1 MEARGPSI
9 HHRPFAVDH
18 SLGELMA
25 AIKQSVAREHG
36 RKRTSYGLDNY
47 GINNP
52 ATVYWNL
59 TTPELYEEIARREE
73 GIFSDHGALII
84 DTGEHTGRAAKDKAI
99 VREPSSEDK
108 VFWGEVN
115 KEFPQAAFDGLRER
129 MMKYA
134 STRELFVQDTY
145 AGADPRYRL
154 PVRIVTELAWH
165 SLFARTMFINDDA
178 GEGDH
183 APEFTVVNIPSFKA
197 DPAADGTRSETF
209 ILMDFS
215 ERLVLIGGTS
225 YAGETKKS
233 VFTIL
238 NYLLPQR
245 GVMSMHCSAN
255 IGHDGDVAVFFGLSG
270 TGKTT
275 LSADPE
281 RRLIGDD
288 EHGWSDDGVFNF
300 EGGCYAKV
308 IKLSAEAEP
317 DIYRTTR
324 MFGTVMENV
333 VFDPATRIPD
343 LDDATKTENTR
354 AAYPL
359 TSIPNI
365 VTEGRAGHPQNI
377 IMLTADAFGVL
388 PPVARLS
395 SAQAMYHFLSG
406 YTAKVAGT
414 EKGIKEP
421 EAAFSTCFGAPFMVL
436 HPGVYADLLGKKMGE
451 HNAAC
456 WLVNTGWSGGPY
468 GIGKRMKISHT
479 RAMIRA
485 ILNGSL
491 ANVETAPD
499 PIFGVNVPVSCPE
512 VPAEVLQPRNTWTDK
527 DAYDQKARELA
538 RRFNE
543 NFKKYESGV
552 SEAVRAVAPKAD

>member
-1 MEARGPSI
+1 MQEKG
-9 HHRPFAVDH
+9 H
-18 SLGELMA
+18 
-25 AIKQSVAREHG
+25 
-36 RKRTSYGLDNY
+36 KRSEYGLEHY
-47 GINNP
+47 GITE
-52 ATVYWNL
+52 AAAAYWNL
-59 TTPELYEEIARREE
+59 TTPELYEEIIRRGE
-73 GIFSDHGALII
+73 GLLSEHGALIV

-99 VREPSSEDK
+99 VREPSSEER
-108 VFWGEVN
+108 VWWGEVN
-115 KEFPQAAFDGLRER
+115 KEFSQERFNALRDR
-129 MMKYA
+129 MMAYTA
-134 STRELFVQDTY
+134 GRDIFVQDTY

-154 PVRIVTELAWH
+154 PVRVITELAWH
-165 SLFARTMFINDDA
+165 SLFARTMFINE
-178 GEGDH
+178 GEGEPGAH
-183 APEFTVVNIPSFKA
+183 APEFTIINMPGFRSN
-197 DPAADGTRSETF
+197 PERDGTRSPTF
-209 ILMDFS
+209 ILIDFS
-215 ERLVLIGGTS
+215 QKLVLIGGTS

-255 IGHDGDVAVFFGLSG
+255 VGITTAGRSGDVAIFFGLSG

-281 RRLIGDD
+281 RRLVGDD

-308 IKLSAEAEP
+308 IRLSPKAEP

-324 MFGTVMENV
+324 MFGTILENV
-333 VFDPATRIPD
+333 VYDAETRRID
-343 LDDATKTENTR
+343 LDNASKTENTR
-354 AAYPL
+354 ASYPL

-365 VTEGRAGHPQNI
+365 VPEGYAGHPQNI

-395 SAQAMYHFLSG
+395 PEQAMYHFISG

-414 EKGIKEP
+414 ERGVTEP
-421 EAAFSTCFGAPFMVL
+421 QATFSACFGAPFMVL
-436 HPGVYADLLGKKMGE
+436 HPGVYADLLAQKMNE
-451 HNAAC
+451 QKATC

-468 GIGKRMKISHT
+468 GEGRRMEIAYT

-485 ILNGSL
+485 ILSGAL
-491 ANVETAPD
+491 ARIETRPD
-499 PIFGVNVPVSCPE
+499 PIFGVGVPLSCPD
-512 VPAEVLQPRNTWTDK
+512 VPNEVLIPRNTWRDK
-527 DAYDQKARELA
+527 EAYDRKARDLA
-538 RRFNE
+538 RLFNE

-552 SEAVRAVAPKAD
+552 SEGVRAVAPVAD

>member
-1 MEARGPSI
+1 MT
-9 HHRPFAVDH
+9 
-18 SLGELMA
+18 SL
-25 AIKQSVAREHG
+25 
-36 RKRTSYGLDNY
+36 RTERLTEDLGHKNSEFGLDNY
-47 GINNP
+47 GIRG
-52 ATVYWNL
+52 AARVYWNL
-59 TTPELYEEIARREE
+59 NTPELYEEIARRGE
-73 GIFSDHGALII
+73 GVLSDKGALIV

-99 VREPSSEDK
+99 VREPKSEEK

-115 KEFPQAAFDGLRER
+115 KEFSQAKFNALKDR
-129 MMKYA
+129 MMA
-134 STRELFVQDTY
+134 HATGRDLFVQDTF

-154 PVRIVTELAWH
+154 PVRVITEFAWH
-165 SLFARTMFINDDA
+165 SLFARTMFISNDSNA
-178 GEGDH
+178 SSH
-183 APEFTVVNIPSFKA
+183 KPEFTIINFPTFQA
-197 DPAADGTRSETF
+197 DPERDGTRSPTF

-215 ERLVLIGGTS
+215 QRLVLIGGTS

-255 IGHDGDVAVFFGLSG
+255 VGESGDVAIFFGLSG

-281 RRLIGDD
+281 RQLIGDD

-308 IKLSAEAEP
+308 IRLSPEAEP
-317 DIYRTTR
+317 DIYRTTG
-324 MFGTVMENV
+324 MFGTILENV
-333 VFDPATRIPD
+333 VFDSATRAID
-343 LDDATKTENTR
+343 LDDASKTENTR
-354 AAYPL
+354 ASYPL

-365 VTEGRAGHPQNI
+365 VESGYAGHPQNI

-388 PPVARLS
+388 PPVARLKPE
-395 SAQAMYHFLSG
+395 QAMYHFLSG

-414 EKGIKEP
+414 ERGVKEP
-421 EAAFSTCFGAPFMVL
+421 EATFSTCFGAPFMVL
-436 HPGVYADLLGKKMGE
+436 HPGVYADLLGKKMAQT
-451 HNAAC
+451 NAAC
-456 WLVNTGWSGGPY
+456 WLINTGWSGGPY
-468 GIGKRMKISHT
+468 GVGQRMKIAYT

-491 ANVETAPD
+491 SQVETKPD
-499 PIFGVNVPVSCPE
+499 PIFGLSIPVSCPD
-512 VPAEVLQPRNTWTDK
+512 VPSEVLQPRNTWADK
-527 DAYDQKARELA
+527 EAYDQQASELA

-552 SEAVRAVAPKAD
+552 SEAVRAVAPKV

>member
-1 MEARGPSI
+1 
-9 HHRPFAVDH
+9 
-18 SLGELMA
+18 
-25 AIKQSVAREHG
+25 
-36 RKRTSYGLDNY
+36 LD
-47 GINNP
+47 
-52 ATVYWNL
+52 
-59 TTPELYEEIARREE
+59 
-73 GIFSDHGALII
+73 
-84 DTGEHTGRAAKDKAI
+84 
-99 VREPSSEDK
+99 
-108 VFWGEVN
+108 
-115 KEFPQAAFDGLRER
+115 
-129 MMKYA
+129 
-134 STRELFVQDTY
+134 LFVQDTF

-154 PVRIVTELAWH
+154 PVRVITEFAWH
-165 SLFARTMFINDDA
+165 SLFARTMFINDRA
-178 GEGDH
+178 GEELH
-183 APEFTVVNIPSFKA
+183 RPEFTIINFPSFQA
-197 DPAADGTRSETF
+197 DPERDGTRSPTF

-215 ERLVLIGGTS
+215 QRMVLIGGTS

-255 IGHDGDVAVFFGLSG
+255 VGDSGDVAIFFGLSG

-281 RRLIGDD
+281 RQLIGDD

-308 IKLSAEAEP
+308 IRLSPEAEP
-317 DIYRTTR
+317 DIYRTTK
-324 MFGTVMENV
+324 MFGTILENV
-333 VFDPATRIPD
+333 VFDPETRSID
-343 LDDATKTENTR
+343 LDDSAKTENTR
-354 AAYPL
+354 ASYPL

-365 VTEGRAGHPQNI
+365 VPAGYADHPQNI

-388 PPVARLS
+388 PPVARLTPE
-395 SAQAMYHFLSG
+395 QAMYHFLSG

-414 EKGIKEP
+414 ERGVKEP
-421 EAAFSTCFGAPFMVL
+421 EATFSTCFGAPFMVL
-436 HPGVYADLLGKKMGE
+436 HPGVYADLLGQKMAQT
-451 HNAAC
+451 NAAC

-468 GIGKRMKISHT
+468 GVGQRMKIGHT

-491 ANVETAPD
+491 SQVETKPD
-499 PIFGVNVPVSCPE
+499 LIFGVNIPVTCPE
-512 VPAEVLQPRNTWTDK
+512 VPAEVLQPRNTWADK
-527 DAYDQKARELA
+527 EAYDRQARDLA

-552 SEAVRAVAPKAD
+552 SEGVRAVAPKAG

>member
-1 MEARGPSI
+1 MASI
-9 HHRPFAVDH
+9 RTERTTEQ
-18 SLGELMA
+18 L
-25 AIKQSVAREHG
+25 G
-36 RKRTSYGLDNY
+36 RKSTSYDLDHY
-47 GINNP
+47 GFSEP
-52 ATVYWNL
+52 ARVYWNL
-59 TTPELYEEIARREE
+59 NTSELYEEIARRNE
-73 GIFSDHGALII
+73 GVLSNHGAVIV

-99 VREPSSEDK
+99 VREPGSADK
-108 VFWGEVN
+108 VFWGDVN
-115 KEFPQAAFDGLRER
+115 KDFPQEKFNALKER
-129 MMKYA
+129 MMAHAKG
-134 STRELFVQDTY
+134 RDLFVQDTFV
-145 AGADPRYRL
+145 GADPEYRL
-154 PVRIVTELAWH
+154 PIRVISELAWH
-165 SLFARTMFINDDA
+165 SLFARTMFISSSQETAPDR
-178 GEGDH
+178 
-183 APEFTVVNIPSFKA
+183 PEFTIINFPGFQA
-197 DPAADGTRSETF
+197 DPQLDGTRSPTF

-215 ERLVLIGGTS
+215 QKLVLIGGTS

-233 VFTIL
+233 GFTIM

-255 IGHDGDVAVFFGLSG
+255 VGAEGDVAIFFGLSG

-317 DIYRTTR
+317 DIYRTTE
-324 MFGTVMENV
+324 MFGTILENV
-333 VFDPATRIPD
+333 VYEPTTRQID
-343 LDDATKTENTR
+343 LDDASKTENTR
-354 AAYPL
+354 ASYPL
-359 TSIPNI
+359 TSINNI
-365 VTEGRAGHPQNI
+365 VPEGRADNPRNI

-395 SAQAMYHFLSG
+395 PEQAMYHFLSG

-421 EAAFSTCFGAPFMVL
+421 EATFSTCFGAPFMVL
-436 HPGVYADLLGKKMGE
+436 HPGVYADLLGKKMAQ

-456 WLVNTGWSGGPY
+456 WLINTGWSGGPY
-468 GIGKRMKISHT
+468 GVGQRMKIGYT

-485 ILNGSL
+485 ILNGEL
-491 ANVETAPD
+491 AQIQTIQD
-499 PIFGVNVPVSCPE
+499 PIFGVNVPVSCPG
-512 VPAEVLQPRNTWTDK
+512 VSAEVLQPRNTWADK
-527 DAYDQKARELA
+527 EAYDRQARDLA

-543 NFKKYESGV
+543 NFKKYEAGV
-552 SEAVRAVAPKAD
+552 SEAVRTVAPKA

>member
-1 MEARGPSI
+1 MASI
-9 HHRPFAVDH
+9 RTA
-18 SLGELMA
+18 STT
-25 AIKQSVAREHG
+25 EHLG
-36 RKRTSYGLDNY
+36 RKNTSYELDNY
-47 GINNP
+47 GIKEP
-52 ATVYWNL
+52 ARVYWNL
-59 TTPELYEEIARREE
+59 NTPELYEEIARRNE
-73 GIFSDHGALII
+73 GVLSNYGAILV

-99 VREPSSEDK
+99 VRESDSENK
-108 VFWGEVN
+108 VFWGDVN
-115 KEFPQAAFDGLRER
+115 KDFPQEKFNALKER
-129 MMKYA
+129 MMAHAKG
-134 STRELFVQDTY
+134 RELFVQDTFV
-145 AGADPRYRL
+145 GADPKYRL
-154 PVRIVTELAWH
+154 PIRVISELSWH
-165 SLFARTMFINDDA
+165 SLFARTMFISDSGA
-178 GEGDH
+178 TEPH
-183 APEFTVVNIPSFKA
+183 KPEFTIINFPSFQA
-197 DPAADGTRSETF
+197 DPQRDGTRSPTF

-215 ERLVLIGGTS
+215 QRLVLIGGTS

-233 VFTIL
+233 AFTIM

-245 GVMSMHCSAN
+245 NVMSMHCSAN
-255 IGHDGDVAVFFGLSG
+255 IGAEGDVAIFFGLSG

-317 DIYRTTR
+317 DIYRTTE
-324 MFGTVMENV
+324 MFGTILENV
-333 VFDPATRIPD
+333 VYDQTTRQID
-343 LDDATKTENTR
+343 LDDPRKTENTR
-354 AAYPL
+354 ASYPL
-359 TSIPNI
+359 TSINNI
-365 VTEGRAGHPQNI
+365 VPEGRAGHPRNI

-395 SAQAMYHFLSG
+395 PEQAMYHFLSG

-414 EKGIKEP
+414 ERGITEP
-421 EAAFSTCFGAPFMVL
+421 QATFSTCFGAPFMVL
-436 HPGVYADLLGKKMGE
+436 HPGVYADLLGKHMAE

-468 GIGKRMKISHT
+468 GVGQRMKIKYT

-491 ANVETAPD
+491 AQTATTPD
-499 PIFGVNVPVSCPE
+499 PIFGVNVPVSCPD
-512 VPAEVLQPRNTWTDK
+512 VPNEVLQPRNTWEDK
-527 DAYDQKARELA
+527 DAYDASAKDLA

-543 NFKKYESGV
+543 NFKKYEAGV
-552 SEAVRAVAPKAD
+552 SEAVRAVAPKVE

>member
-1 MEARGPSI
+1 MASI
-9 HHRPFAVDH
+9 RTA
-18 SLGELMA
+18 STT
-25 AIKQSVAREHG
+25 EHLG
-36 RKRTSYGLDNY
+36 RKNTSYELDNY
-47 GINNP
+47 GIKEP
-52 ATVYWNL
+52 ARVYWNL
-59 TTPELYEEIARREE
+59 NTPELYEEIARRSE
-73 GIFSDHGALII
+73 GVLSNYGAILV

-99 VREPSSEDK
+99 VRESGSEDK
-108 VFWGEVN
+108 VFWGDVN
-115 KEFPQAAFDGLRER
+115 KDSSQEKFNALKER
-129 MMKYA
+129 MMAHAKG
-134 STRELFVQDTY
+134 RELFVQDTFV
-145 AGADPRYRL
+145 GADPKYRL
-154 PVRIVTELAWH
+154 AVRVVSELSWH
-165 SLFARTMFINDDA
+165 SLFARTMFISATDA
-178 GEGDH
+178 TGPH
-183 APEFTVVNIPSFKA
+183 KPEFTIINFPSFQA
-197 DPAADGTRSETF
+197 DPQRDGTRSPTF

-215 ERLVLIGGTS
+215 QRLVLIGGTS

-233 VFTIL
+233 AFTIM

-245 GVMSMHCSAN
+245 NVMSMHCSAN
-255 IGHDGDVAVFFGLSG
+255 VGAEGDVAIFFGLSG

-333 VFDPATRIPD
+333 VFDPATRTPD
-343 LDDATKTENTR
+343 LDDASRTENTR

-365 VTEGRAGHPQNI
+365 VPEGYAGHPSNI

-388 PPVARLS
+388 PPVAKLTPE
-395 SAQAMYHFLSG
+395 QAMYHFLSG
-406 YTAKVAGT
+406 YTAKVTGT
-414 EKGIKEP
+414 ERGVTEP
-421 EAAFSTCFGAPFMVL
+421 QATFSTCFGAPFMVL
-436 HPGVYADLLGKKMGE
+436 HPGVYADLLGKKIQE
-451 HNAAC
+451 HQADC

-468 GIGKRMKISHT
+468 GEGARMKIKHT

-491 ANVETAPD
+491 AQVETRPD
-499 PIFGVNVPVSCPE
+499 PVFGVHVPVSCPD
-512 VPAEVLQPRNTWTDK
+512 VPSEVLSPRGTWK
-527 DAYDQKARELA
+527 DPEAYDQKAQDLA

-543 NFKKYESGV
+543 NFTKYEAGV
-552 SEAVRAVAPKAD
+552 SEEVRAAAPKAG